1 VAIPRGSSKRE
12 GSFILTTERAKHMTA
27 LKSSWSLLEVFLT
40 IGLSS
45 KSTHNHVIFPVAV
58 LIISTCSVPDE
69 RFIQSIKKNQTQ
81 CIFTEFQISARD
93 NRTNALSSLS
103 NHKNYNSQQSQC
115 QSKCFQQNNILSAKR
130 KVYTLK
136 RRRKTHHSFARF
148 LITVGGVFSFCV

>member
-69 RFIQSIKKNQTQ
+69 RFIQSTKKTKHNASSQSSRSLLETTAQ
-81 CIFTEFQISARD
+81 MPSAAYPTTRITTA
-93 NRTNALSSLS
+93 NSHNVKVSVSS
-103 NHKNYNSQQSQC
+103 
-115 QSKCFQQNNILSAKR
+115 
-130 KVYTLK
+130 
-136 RRRKTHHSFARF
+136 KTTF
-148 LITVGGVFSFCV
+148 